1 MQETEYLEDS
11 KAYIDKLR
19 NIPTLSPFTKKNLEG
34 LIRLS
39 KIRKYQP
46 EEVILEEGGFDKWIY
61 FLISGKVQV
70 IKAGKTIS
78 TLLRTGDIFGEM
90 GIIDGSARSATI
102 QALDETV
109 CLATDASNIDELS
122 GNDQLAFGYILYRVF
137 SEILANR
144 LRVTSEELV
153 KAKEK

>member
-19 NIPTLSPFTKKNLEG
+19 KIPTLSTFDKRNLKG

-39 KIRKYQP
+39 KIRKYEP
-46 EEVILEEGGFDKWIY
+46 EEVIFEEGSSDKWIY

-70 IKAGKTIS
+70 IKDGKTIS
-78 TLLRTGDIFGEM
+78 TLERTGDIFGEM
-90 GIIDGSARSATI
+90 GIIDGSTRSATI

-109 CLATDASNIDELS
+109 CLATDASNIDDLS
-122 GNDQLAFGYILYRVF
+122 GNDHLAFGYILYRVF

>member
-19 NIPTLSPFTKKNLEG
+19 NIPTLSPFTEKNLEG

-39 KIRKYQP
+39 KIRKYEP
-46 EEVILEEGGFDKWIY
+46 EELILEEGSFDKWIY

-70 IKAGKTIS
+70 IKDGKTIS

-122 GNDQLAFGYILYRVF
+122 GNDQLAFGYILYRVI

>member
-70 IKAGKTIS
+70 IKDGKTIS
-78 TLLRTGDIFGEM
+78 TLQRTGDIFGEM

-109 CLATDASNIDELS
+109 CLATDASDINELS

>member
-78 TLLRTGDIFGEM
+78 TLQRTGDIFGEM

-109 CLATDASNIDELS
+109 CLATDASDINELS